1 MSFGVKDICNV
12 FFDMEEKYNLNYCE
26 IQGCFP
32 WQLIRMYLYYDI
44 ARRLNTFGS
53 AQQKSLSFFDKIK
66 SFTPFIKNSLLHNP
80 FSGNHTSDILIFD
93 HPRKTLFNGEFV
105 DIYSY
110 FLIDLLKDDYSF
122 EVMEA
127 PYLNKH
133 YTSPKDYIKY
143 TDRIQ
148 LGSYVFKKFNNIKFT
163 SSEMDIILNVQRE
176 LEDAFG
182 LEINLEWI
190 LSTHILNFKYDYKK
204 YKELFKK
211 RNPKKVFVVV
221 AYENQAIVK
230 AAKDLGIEVIELQ
243 HGTISDYHLGYSY
256 PEKTRLGGEIF
267 YFPDKI
273 LTFGD
278 YWINDGT
285 CPVDSKNIVPVGFPY
300 FEIQS
305 KDFLDFEV
313 KDNQI
318 LFISQGVIGKY
329 LSKIACELAENLD
342 EYDIIYKLHPGEY
355 ETWRENYPELV
366 KANEMDNFIV
376 VDNGE
381 TPLYQY
387 FAESSYQVGA
397 FSTAIYE
404 GLMFNCK
411 TFIVDLPGVEYL
423 EDLIEKG
430 YVCKVT
436 DVHNLIEALEIFD
449 AKNYDK
455 DFFFKNFDKNLLKRV
470 IDSE

>member
-1 MSFGVKDICNV
+1 MSFGVKDICTV
-12 FFDMEEKYNLNYCE
+12 FFDLEEKYNLNYCE

-53 AQQKSLSFFDKIK
+53 PQQKSLSLFDKIK
-66 SFTPFIKNSLLHNP
+66 SFMPFVKNSLLHNP
-80 FSGNHTSDILIFD
+80 FSGNHTSDILVFD
-93 HPRKTLFNGEFV
+93 HPRKILFNGEYV

-110 FLIDLLKDDYSF
+110 FLVDLLKDNYSF

-133 YTSPKDYIKY
+133 YTINRDYIKY

-148 LGSYVFKKFNNIKFT
+148 LGSYVFKKFNNVKFS
-163 SSEMDIILNVQRE
+163 SSEKELILNVQNE
-176 LEDAFG
+176 LEDAFK
-182 LEINLEWI
+182 LNINLEWI
-190 LSTHILNFKYDYKK
+190 LSIHILNFKYDYKK
-204 YKELFKK
+204 YTQLFKK
-211 RNPKKVFVVV
+211 RNPKKIFVVV

-256 PEKTRLGGEIF
+256 PEKTRLDGEIS

-278 YWINDGT
+278 YWINENT
-285 CPVDSKNIVPVGFPY
+285 CPVDFNNIIPIGFPY
-300 FEIQS
+300 FEVQS
-305 KDFLDFEV
+305 KDFLNFEV

-329 LSKIACELAENLD
+329 LSKIACNLAEKLD
-342 EYDIIYKLHPGEY
+342 GYDIIYKLHPGEY
-355 ETWRENYPELV
+355 EAWKENYPGLI
-366 KANEMDNFIV
+366 KANELENFVV
-376 VDNGE
+376 VDNSE
-381 TPLYQY
+381 TPLYQF
-387 FAESSYQVGA
+387 FAESNYQVGA

-411 TFIVDLPGVEYL
+411 TFIVDLSGVEYL
-423 EDLIEKG
+423 EDLIDKG
-430 YVCKVT
+430 YVCKVN
-436 DVHNLIEALEIFD
+436 DLQDMVDNLDSFD
-449 AKNYDK
+449 AKTYDK
-455 DFFFKNFDKNLLKRV
+455 DFFFKNFDKNSLKRV